1 MKRKDPTLK
10 EQLAAM
16 ILTLQIEED
25 GKLVPLVTR
34 DEAKQMTTEQIL
46 SLVQAD
52 HDPVPIAIAVPLGWT
67 PEQYNHPTNITM
79 RAIIGH
85 RIKTATK
92 DVPAIAKSNRIS
104 AEHQDFRRRILAK
117 VTGEEVEEAPRRK
130 STFACSRQSRFKKK
144 INGRVERRG

>member
-16 ILTLQIEED
+16 ILTIQIEED

-34 DEAKQMTTEQIL
+34 EEAKQMTTDQIL

-52 HDPVPIAIAVPLGWT
+52 HDPVAVAIAIPLGWT
-67 PEQYNHPTNITM
+67 PKEYNHPTNITM
-79 RAIIGH
+79 RAIMGH
-85 RIKTATK
+85 RRKSAKI
-92 DVPAIAKSNRIS
+92 DVPAIAKGKRIS
-104 AEHQDFRRRILAK
+104 ATHENFRRRVLAK
-117 VTGEEVEEAPRRK
+117 VTGDAPEEAPKRK
-130 STFACSRQSRFKKK
+130 ALIPGSKGTGLRKK

>member
-16 ILTLQIEED
+16 VLTLQVEED

-34 DEAKQMTTEQIL
+34 EEAKQMTTDQIL

-67 PEQYNHPTNITM
+67 PDEYNHPTNITM

-85 RIKTATK
+85 RIKTATH
-92 DVPAIAKSNRIS
+92 DVPTIAKGNRIS
-104 AEHQDFRRRILAK
+104 AAHEDFKRRLLAK
-117 VTGEEVEEAPRRK
+117 VTGDAPEEAPKRK
-130 STFACSRQSRFKKK
+130 ATLPGSRSTPWKRKM
-144 INGRVERRG
+144 NGRVERR